1 MSNSTQPRANC
12 GEAHNHPPMHVSIT
26 IAKFEY
32 PGGPPALSALLGKAA
47 ARGEAAGLSS
57 IWVMDHFFQIPNFAP
72 PETDMH
78 EGYSV
83 LAFLAAHTQRVR
95 LGTLV
100 TGVMYRH
107 PGVLVKTVTTLDVLS
122 GGRAWLGLGA
132 AWYEREHLALGVAF
146 PPLRERFERLEETL
160 EIALQM
166 WSPEN
171 GPYHG
176 RHYQLQETL
185 CVPQP
190 LSRPRPPI
198 MIGGSGEKKTL
209 RMVAQ
214 YAQACNIFGDA
225 DTLRAK
231 LAVLKDHCERL
242 GRDYSAIDKTVIM
255 MHREDPEALLAD
267 MAKVAAAGADG
278 VILAGMDL
286 TQERNFE
293 QLAQVVVP
301 RAAQLPRS

>member
-1 MSNSTQPRANC
+1 
-12 GEAHNHPPMHVSIT
+12 MHVSIT
-26 IAKFEY
+26 IARFEV
-32 PGGPPALSALLGKAA
+32 PGGPPALGALLGKAA
-47 ARGEAAGLSS
+47 ARAEAAGLSS
-57 IWVMDHFFQIPNFAP
+57 VWVMDHFFQIPNFAP
-72 PETDMH
+72 PETDML

-83 LAFLAAHTQRVR
+83 LAFLAAHTRRVR

-107 PGVLVKTVTTLDVLS
+107 PGVLVKTVTSLDVLS

-132 AWYEREHLALGVAF
+132 AWYEREHKGLGVPF
-146 PPLRERFERLEETL
+146 PPLGERFERLEETL
-160 EIALQM
+160 QIALQM
-166 WSPEN
+166 WSTNN

-190 LSRPRPPI
+190 LSKPRPPI

-214 YAQACNIFGDA
+214 YADACNIFGDA
-225 DTLRAK
+225 ATLRAK
-231 LAVLKDHCERL
+231 LAVLKTHCERL
-242 GRDYSAIDKTVIM
+242 GRDYHAIDKTVLL
-255 MHREDPEALLAD
+255 MHREDPEALLGELAT
-267 MAKVAAAGADG
+267 MAAAGANG

-286 TQERNFE
+286 SKERNFE
-293 QLAQVVVP
+293 LLAEVVVP
-301 RAAQLPRS
+301 RAAQLPRA

>member
-1 MSNSTQPRANC
+1 
-12 GEAHNHPPMHVSIT
+12 MHVSIT
-26 IAKFEY
+26 IARFEY
-32 PGGPPALSALLGKAA
+32 PGGPPALGALLAKAA
-47 ARGEAAGLSS
+47 TRGEAAGLSS

-83 LAFLAAHTQRVR
+83 LAFIAAHTKRVR

-132 AWYEREHLALGVAF
+132 AWYEREHLALGVPF
-146 PPLRERFERLEETL
+146 PPLRERFERLEETIG
-160 EIALQM
+160 IALQM

-190 LSRPRPPI
+190 LSKPRPPI

-242 GRDYSAIDKTVIM
+242 GRDYGAIDKTVIM

-267 MAKVAAAGADG
+267 MAKMAAAGADG

-286 TQERNFE
+286 TRERNFE
-293 QLAQVVVP
+293 QLAQIVVP
-301 RAAQLPRS
+301 RAAQLPRG

>member
-1 MSNSTQPRANC
+1 
-12 GEAHNHPPMHVSIT
+12 MHVSIT
-26 IAKFEY
+26 IAKFEV
-32 PGGPPALSALLGKAA
+32 PGGPPALGALLGGAA
-47 ARGEAAGLSS
+47 ARAEAAGLSS

-72 PETDMH
+72 PETDML

-83 LAFLAAHTQRVR
+83 LAFLAAHTRRVR

-100 TGVMYRH
+100 TGVTYRH
-107 PGVLVKTVTTLDVLS
+107 PGVLVKTVTSLDVLS

-132 AWYEREHLALGVAF
+132 AWYEREHLGLGVAF

-166 WSPEN
+166 WSPNN
-171 GPYHG
+171 GPYQGH
-176 RHYQLQETL
+176 HYQLQETL

-190 LSRPRPPI
+190 LSKPRPPI

-214 YAQACNIFGDA
+214 YADACNIFGDA

-231 LAVLKDHCERL
+231 LAVLKAHCDRL
-242 GRDYSAIDKTVIM
+242 GRDYHAIDKTVIM

-267 MAKVAAAGADG
+267 MAKMAAAGADG
-278 VILAGMDL
+278 VILAGMDISK
-286 TQERNFE
+286 ERNFE
-293 QLAQVVVP
+293 QLAGVVVP
-301 RAAQLPRS
+301 RAAQLPRA